1 MVWSASIGR
10 WRVSIDLW
18 FGVLVLVVGRV
29 SIDLWVG
36 SMGQVMLVVCVG
48 EGGGGLEVVGAW
60 WVCCAGAGYLMK
72 FHTSAP

>member
-48 EGGGGLEVVGAW
+48 EGGGGWRWWGLGGYVVQ
-60 WVCCAGAGYLMK
+60 VQVI
-72 FHTSAP
+72 